1 MKSMG
6 LKTKILAGVC
16 SPLILLLILGG
27 IAMFNINSIVTTSG
41 WVDHTRKVLASAA
54 GIVGSAVDMETGM
67 RGYLLAGE
75 DGFLNPYT
83 EGEKIT
89 YSRIEDLQKVV
100 SDNPKQVA
108 RLDEV
113 AKILKEW
120 QADVTEPAIDLRRQ
134 IGDAE
139 TMNDMAKLVGE
150 AKGKVYFDKFRQQI
164 AIFIEREATLMAKRR
179 VDFEAAQKSVGENFG
194 LVSKTVG

>member
-1 MKSMG
+1 MKSIG

-16 SPLILLLILGG
+16 SPLILLLVLGG
-27 IAMFNINSIVTTSG
+27 IAMYNINSIVGTNER
-41 WVDHTRKVLASAA
+41 VDHTRKVLANAA

-67 RGYLLAGE
+67 RGYLLAGQ
-75 DGFLNPYT
+75 DGFLTPYT
-83 EGEKIT
+83 EGEKAT

-120 QADVTEPAIDLRRQ
+120 QADVTEPTSDLRRQ